1 MSLPSEMRALMAR
14 GVKDYALQ
22 NIAVPPCSD
31 DDLII
36 RVEACG
42 ICAGDIKAS
51 HGTARFWGGDG
62 MPGYCR
68 PPFVPGHEFFGRVV
82 ARGKNVDDRFQIG
95 DRIISE
101 QIVPCG
107 ECYDG

>member
-1 MSLPSEMRALMAR
+1 MSLPSEMRALVAR

-22 NIAVPPCSD
+22 NIAVPACGD

-51 HGTARFWGGDG
+51 HGTARF
-62 MPGYCR
+62 
-68 PPFVPGHEFFGRVV
+68 
-82 ARGKNVDDRFQIG
+82 
-95 DRIISE
+95 
-101 QIVPCG
+101 
-107 ECYDG
+107 